1 MFLLKLN
8 VTYRSVYIYTL
19 SIKAEWLV
27 SIFSSSFEVQFYP
40 NSKKIIL
47 LMFTEE
53 YQNLCSQALIY
64 RRTGLLMCRF
74 NI

>member
-53 YQNLCSQALIY
+53 YQNLCS
-64 RRTGLLMCRF
+64 
-74 NI
+74 